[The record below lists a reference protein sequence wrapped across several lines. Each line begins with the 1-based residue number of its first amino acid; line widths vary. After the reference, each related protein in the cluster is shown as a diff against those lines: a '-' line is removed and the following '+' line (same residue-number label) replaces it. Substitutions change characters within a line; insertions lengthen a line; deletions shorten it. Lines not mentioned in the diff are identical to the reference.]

1 MKRICDVIRTERK
14 KLKLTQRELAKIA
27 NVTPA
32 AVSQWERDETL
43 PKGKSL
49 ILLAKCFGMPVE
61 KLSDSSDSSDS
72 STLKDNSLLVDFYS
86 DVYASGGCGS
96 FVSSETTDKIYIPRL
111 NLDKTNKSNFKCI
124 KVSGDSMSPTLTD
137 NSIIVLDISQK
148 LIKDGAIYVFSHED
162 LLRVKELRNQK
173 GGNVLIVSHNDDYD
187 NENAEL
193 KDISIIGRVIQY
205 SSSI

>member
-1 MKRICDVIRTERK
+1 MKRICDIIRTERK
-14 KLKLTQRELAKIA
+14 KLKVTQRELAKVA
-27 NVTPA
+27 KVTPA

-49 ILLAKCFGMPVE
+49 ILLAKYFGMPVE
-61 KLSDSSDSSDS
+61 RLSDSSDSSD
-72 STLKDNSLLVDFYS
+72 LNLPQDNSLLVDFYP

-96 FVSSETTDKIYIPRL
+96 FVNSEISEKIYIPIL
-111 NLDKTNKSNFKCI
+111 NLDKANKQNLKCI
-124 KVSGDSMSPTLTD
+124 KVSGDSMSPTLID

-148 LIKDGAIYVFSHED
+148 LIKDGAIYVFTHGD

-173 GGNVLIVSHNDDYD
+173 GGNVLIVSHNNDYE

-193 KDISIIGRVIQY
+193 KEISIIGKVIQY